1 VTQGTILVTGEA
13 IGDFIPRDG
22 EGRHY
27 EAVLGGSGFN
37 AALALAR
44 FGASVAYAG
53 ALSTD
58 ALGRRFRTAL
68 ATEGIDANLVKDS
81 ASPSAI
87 AVVAPLGPGGIPEFG
102 LYLGGTAHAEPEG
115 APRSCPSGTIHLH
128 ATSFGATVGP
138 SGEATLALIE
148 SAKAQGASISYD
160 VNIRA
165 AVLPERAVATA
176 LIEQRIA
183 LADIVKVSLD
193 DLAWL
198 HPDWPAEKVVA
209 HWHGLGASGLGAA
222 CVLVTRGGQGASC
235 HSADGLIESAAP
247 SVDVVDTVG
256 AGDTFIGGVLAVL
269 AMRDLLGQ
277 KLALATRGDLQAAL
291 AFACDVA
298 ADSCTRPGCDPP
310 RRKAT

>member
-1 VTQGTILVTGEA
+1 MTQGVILVTGEV

-44 FGASVAYAG
+44 FGARVAYAG

-68 ATEGIDANLVKDS
+68 ASEGIDASLVHDS
-81 ASPSAI
+81 ARPSAI
-87 AVVAPLGPGGIPEFG
+87 AIVAPLGPGGVPEFG
-102 LYLGGTAHAEPEG
+102 LYLDGTAHAEPEG
-115 APRSCPSGTIHLH
+115 TPRSCPPGTIHLH

-160 VNIRA
+160 VNVRA
-165 AVLPERAVATA
+165 SVLPERAPATA

-198 HPDWPAEKVVA
+198 HPDWSADEVVA
-209 HWHGLGASGLGAA
+209 HWRGLGAA

-247 SVDVVDTVG
+247 PVAVADTVG
-256 AGDTFIGGVLAVL
+256 AGDSFIGGALAVL
-269 AMRDLLGQ
+269 ARRGLLGPN
-277 KLALATRGDLQAAL
+277 LALATRGDWQAAL

-310 RRKAT
+310 RRSAVEA